1 MFGCTSKSITALK
14 TEWNEEKSYSF
25 LNFFITYQDWCTYS
39 TKKLSHSEVLVLS
52 DLFCLSHGKVAPKQ
66 GSELSFWSVHPMNI
80 FRFKLLDN
88 LNFDVLN
95 YPDPSYNKPGY
106 IVEGCYWVN
115 GFMYQV
121 LEEDSKINPFSLSTS
136 LTTSLIIFLM
146 SEDSTTFCFCD
157 CGGGCVFFVPIN
169 LEAFSTN
176 SSDRTLFDGD
186 IGLIGVMGFS
196 IINFFISSGNLE
208 FKILSVVGA
217 SLLILIGL
225 DSDKN
230 S

>member
-25 LNFFITYQDWCTYS
+25 LNFFITYQNWCTYS

-66 GSELSFWSVHPMNI
+66 DSELAFWSVHPMNI

-88 LNFDVLN
+88 LDFSVLN
-95 YPDPSYNKPGY
+95 YPDPAYDKPGY

-121 LEEDSKINPFSLSTS
+121 LEEDSKNL
-136 LTTSLIIFLM
+136 LELNLLIDKPTQQIY
-146 SEDSTTFCFCD
+146 DYPN
-157 CGGGCVFFVPIN
+157 VFTPIN
-169 LEAFSTN
+169 DLINEYI
-176 SSDRTLFDGD
+176 TLP
-186 IGLIGVMGFS
+186 S
-196 IINFFISSGNLE
+196 
-208 FKILSVVGA
+208 
-217 SLLILIGL
+217 
-225 DSDKN
+225 
-230 S
+230 